1 MRWIQVKAMTSH
13 QVWLVLYQLHVEG
26 NFSNQNQE
34 CTPVLNL
41 DTCYDNAK
49 LLFHFFAPMYCTC
62 GRGRKAQE
70 EMISELRQQ
79 KFYLESQAGKLEA
92 QNAKLEE
99 HLEKMSQQEQSN
111 KSRVLE
117 LETRL
122 REVRSPSHCA
132 SPSPLHLFSI
142 KSLLLSSLDAYSNIC
157 IDLNIRSYTF
167 KC

>member
-1 MRWIQVKAMTSH
+1 MC
-13 QVWLVLYQLHVEG
+13 VL
-26 NFSNQNQE
+26 
-34 CTPVLNL
+34 
-41 DTCYDNAK
+41 
-49 LLFHFFAPMYCTC
+49 
-62 GRGRKAQE
+62 GRKAQE

-122 REVRSPSHCA
+122 REVRRCYWG
-132 SPSPLHLFSI
+132 I
-142 KSLLLSSLDAYSNIC
+142 VGCRLDLTSVQHAG
-157 IDLNIRSYTF
+157 
-167 KC
+167 

>member
-1 MRWIQVKAMTSH
+1 MW
-13 QVWLVLYQLHVEG
+13 VL
-26 NFSNQNQE
+26 
-34 CTPVLNL
+34 
-41 DTCYDNAK
+41 
-49 LLFHFFAPMYCTC
+49 
-62 GRGRKAQE
+62 GRKAQE

-122 REVRSPSHCA
+122 REVRSCWM
-132 SPSPLHLFSI
+132 
-142 KSLLLSSLDAYSNIC
+142 
-157 IDLNIRSYTF
+157 
-167 KC
+167 

>member
-1 MRWIQVKAMTSH
+1 M
-13 QVWLVLYQLHVEG
+13 WLV
-26 NFSNQNQE
+26 QNN
-34 CTPVLNL
+34 TWKVP
-41 DTCYDNAK
+41 CYIWSVALPPIK
-49 LLFHFFAPMYCTC
+49 LFACLCLFVCI
-62 GRGRKAQE
+62 RKAQE

-122 REVRSPSHCA
+122 REVRRYHRGVECDTQVKLSLHFPAPSSCQSHSKLSLPCFNTKSFFLA
-132 SPSPLHLFSI
+132 HVEYLHRESVYI
-142 KSLLLSSLDAYSNIC
+142 
-157 IDLNIRSYTF
+157 
-167 KC
+167 

>member
-1 MRWIQVKAMTSH
+1 MLLSVCI
-13 QVWLVLYQLHVEG
+13 LV
-26 NFSNQNQE
+26 
-34 CTPVLNL
+34 
-41 DTCYDNAK
+41 
-49 LLFHFFAPMYCTC
+49 
-62 GRGRKAQE
+62 RKAQE

-122 REVRSPSHCA
+122 REVRRY
-132 SPSPLHLFSI
+132 
-142 KSLLLSSLDAYSNIC
+142 YSRVVKRIHELRDYW
-157 IDLNIRSYTF
+157 I
-167 KC
+167 

>member
-1 MRWIQVKAMTSH
+1 MNLDLIEFFA
-13 QVWLVLYQLHVEG
+13 
-26 NFSNQNQE
+26 
-34 CTPVLNL
+34 LNL
-41 DTCYDNAK
+41 YG
-49 LLFHFFAPMYCTC
+49 H
-62 GRGRKAQE
+62 GRKAQE

-122 REVRSPSHCA
+122 REVHISLGFPCYLLISLCPVSHNQTCHFYG
-132 SPSPLHLFSI
+132 LFLFS
-142 KSLLLSSLDAYSNIC
+142 YV
-157 IDLNIRSYTF
+157 
-167 KC
+167 